1 MTLTL
6 FLLFVG
12 VALLSAC
19 LGLLVTALCVA
30 AKRADE
36 QADALSHDMRKR
48 ALARKFRKPRNGWTT

>member
-6 FLLFVG
+6 FGLFIG

-36 QADALSHDMRKR
+36 QADALS
-48 ALARKFRKPRNGWTT
+48 LAAWCWTRSTDRERPD

>member
-6 FLLFVG
+6 FGLFIG

-19 LGLLVTALCVA
+19 LGLLVTALCFA
-30 AKRADE
+30 SKRADE

-48 ALARKFRKPRNGWTT
+48 ALARKFRKAR